1 MATNFTSAYTG
12 RDPSSTGT
20 QKRSVHDKIRNLFPG
35 ASTFLALVAYGEI
48 KKGELT
54 KRKGMISKTTCSQR
68 RYEWFTY
75 TPWTI
80 EYTVSK
86 VEGANITLAASNNLA
101 VRRCVLNLSN
111 MDVARVVS
119 LANNVITVA
128 SINDAAFTVAAG
140 DKLLAL
146 APAYEENSENPAVIM
161 KDEDNQ
167 YNVMQIV
174 RFPVS
179 ISASAK
185 TQEHFGMENIFSRLS
200 EKNMIEGMRLVEH
213 SMLFS
218 ERAYTT
224 TTDLTEDST
233 NGSFG
238 TMRGL
243 WNWAQKSFDCGG
255 AMTPEKFIKDLPLQ
269 MSDTINDNQKVVMLC
284 GRKVFGEMQMWA
296 ADKWMY
302 SEPGDMEKYGVT
314 SKKFQTS
321 GPEIEVVKHAVFDR
335 DDLSNK
341 ALIFCPEDLVYV
353 AKKGRDIQPRKGIQ
367 SNSRDGYEDEI
378 FGELTIAELTGGLN
392 VCKVTDW
399 FVR

>member
-12 RDPSSTGT
+12 RDPSTTGT

-35 ASTFLALVAYGEI
+35 ASTFLALVAYGKIE
-48 KKGELT
+48 KGELT
-54 KRKGMISKTTCSQR
+54 KRKGMISKTTCSGR

-80 EYTVSK
+80 EYTVKS
-86 VEGANITLAASNNLA
+86 VNGANIELTASNNLA

-111 MDVARVVS
+111 MDVARVVTLS
-119 LANNVITVA
+119 NNVITVA
-128 SINDAAFTVAAG
+128 SINDATFTVAPG

-146 APAYEENSENPAVIM
+146 APAYEEGSENPAVIM

-218 ERAYTT
+218 ERARTT
-224 TTDLTEDST
+224 TTDLTADGTS
-233 NGSFG
+233 GAFG
-238 TMRGL
+238 TMLGL
-243 WNWAQKSFDCGG
+243 WNWAQKSFDWGG
-255 AMTPEKFIKDLPLQ
+255 AMTPEKFIKDFPLQ
-269 MSDTINDNQKVVMLC
+269 MSATMNDILKVVMLC

-314 SKKFQTS
+314 ARKFQTS

-353 AKKGRDIQPRKGIQ
+353 ARKGRDLQPRKGIQ